1 MRSVVAMLWALALLV
16 GLKQSSSTA
25 IISIDLSSKNLSV
38 VPGDLPSSA
47 EYVDLSLNHIRLL
60 RSGDFENT
68 TRLRF
73 LNLSWNGLEKIDQLV
88 FSGTPLLEDMDLS
101 HNSLQNLSH
110 QPYLFNMRNL
120 QGLNLA
126 FNMFFNMRL
135 GEEFRTLATLQR
147 LAIGGNNIQL
157 DDFKSITGVKLQTL
171 TLCLEIGT
179 TYVAGSLDHVRAK
192 RLQIVLSKGKILGTL
207 YGLLGDALLL
217 FHELE
222 LTGLT
227 GGYNNIVKQLIKGEI
242 HTSHF
247 HLTDILIQWHDLTD
261 FVNAV
266 LQANIPQLTIT
277 DMALLKLPF
286 NDTYVS
292 NTSAV
297 KSITL
302 RRATVK
308 SFFFSQTAVYNFF
321 INMPVVSMAVL
332 ETPIIHMTCPMSQS
346 PLRQLDFSNCAMAD
360 TIFSRV
366 EGEHILECETF
377 GQLNQLF
384 LRGNNLKD
392 FQVLSTRVQ
401 YMTSLEYL
409 DLSLN
414 YLIHDSQAE
423 CAWPPSLI
431 HVNLSSNRLTHSV
444 FSCLPRGT
452 KVLDLQ
458 NNQVSVVPQGPFLR
472 LDSLA
477 ILDLSSNRLRDLPVC
492 GGFPTLTTLLLN
504 DNSLHAPS
512 VTNLNS
518 CPKLE
523 FLDVSHNPYTCT
535 CELRSFRSLGTKSQQ
550 KNGQTRIHL
559 LSWPVGYRCSYP
571 DALRNSTLKD
581 FWIPEVSCN
590 VGLLAVTILGP
601 AFIIIIA
608 VTTICH
614 RLDVPWYMSMIWQW
628 AMVKYRAKSNN
639 DRLQD
644 MLGVEFHAFVS
655 YSQQDAE
662 WVNDTLLPNL
672 QGPAGG
678 GLHICHHGESFL
690 PGKTILENIMHCVEK
705 SWRCVFVLS
714 SHFVK
719 SDWCNYELYFAS
731 QQHLSWGSDRVVL
744 LLLEP
749 VPQYLIPSKFHQ
761 LKLLMSKHTYLEWPQ
776 EKAKH
781 RLFWANLRAALQ
793 EDLRN
798 APPARQ
804 LDVDDVTTS
813 TPSCQRSTATAY

>member
-1 MRSVVAMLWALALLV
+1 
-16 GLKQSSSTA
+16 
-25 IISIDLSSKNLSV
+25 
-38 VPGDLPSSA
+38 
-47 EYVDLSLNHIRLL
+47 
-60 RSGDFENT
+60 
-68 TRLRF
+68 
-73 LNLSWNGLEKIDQLV
+73 
-88 FSGTPLLEDMDLS
+88 
-101 HNSLQNLSH
+101 
-110 QPYLFNMRNL
+110 
-120 QGLNLA
+120 
-126 FNMFFNMRL
+126 MFFNMRL

-147 LAIGGNNIQL
+147 LAI
-157 DDFKSITGVKLQTL
+157 
-171 TLCLEIGT
+171 EGT
-179 TYVAGSLDHVRAK
+179 TYSWMILKVSQE
-192 RLQIVLSKGKILGTL
+192 LQIVLSKGKILGDTVR
-207 YGLLGDALLL
+207 LLGDALLL

-292 NTSAV
+292 KHIGCEVHYFETCD
-297 KSITL
+297 
-302 RRATVK
+302 
-308 SFFFSQTAVYNFF
+308 
-321 INMPVVSMAVL
+321 VVSMAVL

-414 YLIHDSQAE
+414 YLTHDSQAE

-477 ILDLSSNRLRDLPVC
+477 ILDLSSNRLRDLPEFQESWNQV
-492 GGFPTLTTLLLN
+492 LN
-504 DNSLHAPS
+504 R
-512 VTNLNS
+512 
-518 CPKLE
+518 KM
-523 FLDVSHNPYTCT
+523 
-535 CELRSFRSLGTKSQQ
+535 
-550 KNGQTRIHL
+550 
-559 LSWPVGYRCSYP
+559 WGYRCSYP
-571 DALRNSTLKD
+571 EALRNSTLKD

-601 AFIIIIA
+601 TFIIIIA
-608 VTTICH
+608 VTTCCH
-614 RLDVPWYMSMIWQW
+614 RLDIPWYLSMIWQW
-628 AMVKYRAKSNN
+628 AMVKYRAKTNN
-639 DRLQD
+639 DQLQD

-662 WVNDTLLPNL
+662 WVNDSLLPNL

-678 GLHICHHGESFL
+678 GLHICHHEESFL
-690 PGKTILENIMHCVEK
+690 PGKTIIENIMHCVEK

-781 RLFWANLRAALQ
+781 RLFCPTSELHYKI
-793 EDLRN
+793 DLRN
-798 APPARQ
+798 APPARP